1 MYLCLMISI
10 NHCMHTISSPQP
22 GGDAKELYAVHGEGE
37 TARTVRLLKTPE
49 IYDGVAPDN
58 FTDQRPIIAVVK
70 KGR

>member
-1 MYLCLMISI
+1 MISI
-10 NHCMHTISSPQP
+10 NYYMHTIFYLPQP
-22 GGDAKELYAVHGEGE
+22 GGDAKELYAVYGEGE

-49 IYDGVAPDN
+49 TCDGVAPDN